1 VPQPGVYYFT
11 LSNDQASAV
20 DLSLSLYRPGGL
32 SLILTR
38 YEEDR
43 QGEDGP
49 TFIEGQ
55 LFFFDAGTYYLLV
68 QDYANNDTDL
78 DVPYQLGLTSV
89 PLPVGSQE
97 PGELSADAVTIVS
110 GEEVQGYIEFEE
122 DRDWYGIEISGNQDI
137 LVEMWTDTA
146 SPVEFIWFMYQPE
159 SSMVYASAGDNDE
172 IDESPVS
179 FITGDDEVFWVDE
192 DHSGFYLFKLSDYNR
207 NDWDLT
213 VLYHFRVT
221 LSPH

>member
-1 VPQPGVYYFT
+1 
-11 LSNDQASAV
+11 LDQIGGADQVLCLDREVTVGLVSIRVGHAV
-20 DLSLSLYRPGGL
+20 CLKG
-32 SLILTR
+32 
-38 YEEDR
+38 
-43 QGEDGP
+43 
-49 TFIEGQ
+49 
-55 LFFFDAGTYYLLV
+55 
-68 QDYANNDTDL
+68 
-78 DVPYQLGLTSV
+78 
-89 PLPVGSQE
+89 
-97 PGELSADAVTIVS
+97 
-110 GEEVQGYIEFEE
+110 VQGYIEFEE